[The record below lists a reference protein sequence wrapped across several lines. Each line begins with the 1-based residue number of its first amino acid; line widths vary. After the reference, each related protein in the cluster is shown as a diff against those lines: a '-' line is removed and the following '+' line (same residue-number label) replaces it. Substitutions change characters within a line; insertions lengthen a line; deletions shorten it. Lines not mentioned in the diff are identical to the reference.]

1 MKRAALVL
9 LLVSRVVAAQ
19 PAPPVSPELM
29 KEYQA
34 GLDAFHLGKY
44 DDAIAHLQKARDL
57 DPKLPGPYR
66 YLAAV
71 AQAQNRWADCVKNA
85 HKALELK
92 PNSIEVADTKKLY
105 ESCRISGGGVPYL
118 QDLTDSAAISVTTN
132 IPGAQVRINGLTY
145 GGTPLAPRP
154 ITPGTLDIEITK
166 PGWRPAKT
174 EVNAVV
180 GIVTD
185 VDINLEADPNAQVKP
200 DVDVNKP
207 VKFKYGYLLIP
218 PDATTVLTIDGKPTP
233 LTDKRIE
240 LEPGTY
246 VIELSRPGK
255 DPYRRRVRISAG
267 QKSVVNPEFVDT
279 AERGASE
286 TRGFYVVGVGGAAL
300 AVGFVAALIAER
312 AGNEAQDIARIERGR
327 DPSQPLS
334 VTGMLAPV
342 RTRADLQ
349 DARDR
354 HARWSVISNAFYA
367 AGLATTAFGAY
378 YLYKGARERRD
389 VPPPFAIAPVQGGA
403 VIAKELVW

>member
-9 LLVSRVVAAQ
+9 LLAARVAAAQ
-19 PAPPVSPELM
+19 SADFTR
-29 KEYQA
+29 EYNA
-34 GLDAFHLGKY
+34 GIDASRLGKY
-44 DDAIAHLQKARDL
+44 DEAIAHLDKARTL
-57 DPKLPGPYR
+57 EPKLPGPHR
-66 YLAAV
+66 WLAAV
-71 AQAQNRWADCVKNA
+71 AQAQNRWADCVKEA
-85 HKALELK
+85 HTALELN
-92 PNSIEVADTKKLY
+92 PNSSEVADTKKLY
-105 ESCRISGGGVPYL
+105 ESCRISGGGVPYMA
-118 QDLTDSAAISVTTN
+118 DLTDSAAISVTTN
-132 IPGAQVRINGLTY
+132 IPGAQVRINTLTY

-154 ITPGTLDIEITK
+154 ITPGPLDIEITK
-166 PGWRPAKT
+166 PGWKPAQVK
-174 EVNAVV
+174 VNAVV

-185 VDINLEADPNAQVKP
+185 VEVDLEADPNAKVAP
-200 DVDVNKP
+200 EVDVNKP

-218 PDATTVLTIDGKPTP
+218 PDATTTLTIDGKATP

-279 AERGASE
+279 EERSASE
-286 TRGFYVVGVGGAAL
+286 TRGFYVVGAGGAAL

-312 AGNEAQDIARIERGR
+312 ANNEAQDIVRVERGR
-327 DPSQPLS
+327 DANLPLAQ
-334 VTGMLAPV
+334 TGMLAPV
-342 RTRADLQ
+342 RTREDLQ

-367 AGLATTAFGAY
+367 VGLATTAFGAY

-389 VPPPFAIAPVQGGA
+389 VPPPFAIAPLQGGA
-403 VIAKELVW
+403 MIAKELVW

>member
-9 LLVSRVVAAQ
+9 LLAARVAAAQ
-19 PAPPVSPELM
+19 SADFTR
-29 KEYQA
+29 EYNA
-34 GLDAFHLGKY
+34 GIDASRLGKY
-44 DDAIAHLQKARDL
+44 DEAIAHLEKARTL
-57 DPKLPGPYR
+57 EPKLPGPHR
-66 YLAAV
+66 WLAAV
-71 AQAQNRWADCVKNA
+71 AQAQNRWADCVKEA
-85 HKALELK
+85 HLALELN
-92 PNSIEVADTKKLY
+92 PNSSEVADTKKLY
-105 ESCRISGGGVPYL
+105 ESCRISGGGVPYMA
-118 QDLTDSAAISVTTN
+118 DLTSSAAISVTTN

-154 ITPGTLDIEITK
+154 ITPGPLDIEITK
-166 PGWRPAKT
+166 PGWRPVKAQ
-174 EVNAVV
+174 VNAVV

-185 VDINLEADPNAQVKP
+185 VEVNLEADPNAKVGSE
-200 DVDVNKP
+200 VDVNKP

-218 PDATTVLTIDGKPTP
+218 PDATTTLTIDGKATP

-279 AERGASE
+279 EERGASE
-286 TRGFYVVGVGGAAL
+286 TRGFYVVGAGGAAL

-334 VTGMLAPV
+334 QTGMLAPV
-342 RTRADLQ
+342 RTREDLQ

-367 AGLATTAFGAY
+367 VGLATTAFGAY

-403 VIAKELVW
+403 MIAKELVW